1 MATNRLMT
9 VLSQGN
15 TSHLFRQ
22 CISSSFLFWGFV
34 DWQWMT
40 MTISLSNACVAVLN
54 CSELV
59 HIFSHPRDVGCAHPA
74 TGGNWAQF
82 VAKDQNRSLHL
93 TRNIQDPSKV
103 DPKAKWKSEKWETLG
118 NRKHPIP
125 GCTRYPRQT
134 GQTAVAFFWQVWLF
148 HQVSCKHRLLQR
160 FFAKRYSNMR
170 SYRMTNKWH
179 HVTPREKSPL
189 WLISRAHGNEINCF
203 NCFNWHCVRRI
214 RWRLLEF
221 QGELQSCRAIE
232 TIQQHDDV

>member
-1 MATNRLMT
+1 
-9 VLSQGN
+9 
-15 TSHLFRQ
+15 
-22 CISSSFLFWGFV
+22 
-34 DWQWMT
+34 MT

-170 SYRMTNKWH
+170 SYRMTNK
-179 HVTPREKSPL
+179 
-189 WLISRAHGNEINCF
+189 
-203 NCFNWHCVRRI
+203 
-214 RWRLLEF
+214 
-221 QGELQSCRAIE
+221 
-232 TIQQHDDV
+232 

>member
-93 TRNIQDPSKV
+93 TRKYTRSIEGGPKSKMEIREMGNLGKPETSNTGVHQISQANRANSCGILLASLVVPS
-103 DPKAKWKSEKWETLG
+103 S
-118 NRKHPIP
+118 
-125 GCTRYPRQT
+125 
-134 GQTAVAFFWQVWLF
+134 
-148 HQVSCKHRLLQR
+148 LLQ
-160 FFAKRYSNMR
+160 A
-170 SYRMTNKWH
+170 
-179 HVTPREKSPL
+179 
-189 WLISRAHGNEINCF
+189 
-203 NCFNWHCVRRI
+203 
-214 RWRLLEF
+214 
-221 QGELQSCRAIE
+221 
-232 TIQQHDDV
+232 